1 MNKIKLITSALVKFI
16 LGIVLV
22 GMLLFLP
29 VWTINYPNG
38 WLFMGIL
45 FIPMF
50 IVGIVL
56 FFKSPFLLEKRL
68 NNKEK
73 QKTQQGVVK
82 LSGLMFLGG
91 FIVSSLDFRFGWSK
105 VPVWVVIVAVGLF
118 LIGYVMYAFVLK
130 QNAYLS
136 RTIKVE
142 ANQKVISTGLYGV
155 VRHPMYL
162 ATLLMFLPMPL
173 ILGSFYGL
181 IAFTLYPVIIVIRL
195 LNEEKVLCCELDG
208 YKEYQEKVRY
218 RLIPFIW

>member
-1 MNKIKLITSALVKFI
+1 MKLLISALLKFV
-16 LGIVLV
+16 LGVILV
-22 GMLLFLP
+22 GILVFLP
-29 VWTINYPNG
+29 AWTINYPNG

-56 FFKSPFLLEKRL
+56 FIKSPFLLEKRL

-82 LSGLMFLGG
+82 LSGLMFFGG
-91 FIVSSLDFRFGWSK
+91 FIVSSLDFRFSWSK
-105 VPVWVVIVAVGLF
+105 VPVWVVIIAVGLF

-208 YKEYQEKVRY
+208 YKEYQDKVKY

>member
-1 MNKIKLITSALVKFI
+1 MKLIINAIIKFI
-16 LGIVLV
+16 TGIVIV
-22 GMLLFLP
+22 GMLVFLP
-29 VWTINYPNG
+29 AWTINYPNG

-56 FFKSPFLLEKRL
+56 FIKSPFLLEKRL

-105 VPVWVVIVAVGLF
+105 VPAWVVIVAVGLF

-181 IAFTLYPVIIVIRL
+181 IAFSLYPVIIVIRL

-208 YKEYQEKVRY
+208 YKEYQDKVRY

>member
-1 MNKIKLITSALVKFI
+1 MKLLISALLKFV
-16 LGIVLV
+16 LGVILV
-22 GMLLFLP
+22 GILVFLP
-29 VWTINYPNG
+29 AWTINYPNG

-56 FFKSPFLLEKRL
+56 FIKSPFLLEKRL

-195 LNEEKVLCCELDG
+195 LNEEKVLCSELDG
-208 YKEYQEKVRY
+208 YKEYQDKVRY

>member
-1 MNKIKLITSALVKFI
+1 MKLLISALLKFV
-16 LGIVLV
+16 LGVILV
-22 GMLLFLP
+22 GILVFLP
-29 VWTINYPNG
+29 AWTINYPNG

-56 FFKSPFLLEKRL
+56 FIKSPFLLEKRL

-82 LSGLMFLGG
+82 LSGLMFFGG

-142 ANQKVISTGLYGV
+142 TNQKVISTGLYGV

-195 LNEEKVLCCELDG
+195 LNEEKVLCSELDG
-208 YKEYQEKVRY
+208 YKEYQDKVRY

>member
-1 MNKIKLITSALVKFI
+1 VKLLISALLKFV
-16 LGIVLV
+16 LGVILV
-22 GMLLFLP
+22 GILVFLP
-29 VWTINYPNG
+29 AWTINYPNG

-56 FFKSPFLLEKRL
+56 FIKSPFLLEKRL

-142 ANQKVISTGLYGV
+142 TNQKVISTGLYSI
-155 VRHPMYL
+155 VRHPMYF

-181 IAFTLYPVIIVIRL
+181 IAFALYPLIIVIRI
-195 LNEEKVLCCELDG
+195 LNEEEVLSSELDG
-208 YKEYQEKVRY
+208 YKEYQDKVKY